1 MCVLYAGDDRRQLDY
16 VRSSRDKRHTL
27 APLSSPLVSFSTFR
41 CQRHEHKN
49 ASAIL
54 SPQQRKRR

>member
-27 APLSSPLVSFSTFR
+27 VRGSGS
-41 CQRHEHKN
+41 
-49 ASAIL
+49 
-54 SPQQRKRR
+54 